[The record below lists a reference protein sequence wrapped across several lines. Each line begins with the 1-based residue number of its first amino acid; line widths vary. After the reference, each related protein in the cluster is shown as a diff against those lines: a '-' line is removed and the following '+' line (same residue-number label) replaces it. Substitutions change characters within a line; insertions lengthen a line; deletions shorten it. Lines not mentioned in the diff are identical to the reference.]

1 MKTMTTKNKLI
12 AAVLSVAALGGLG
25 AAGIA
30 NAESLGMKSADNEQS
45 EAQEDAAETRM
56 LANATITASDA
67 ARIAAEHTGLK
78 VAEVELDDEATTPAW
93 EVSVGSGADEQEV
106 KIDGTSGKVLSVQAD
121 DEGDEDGEQ
130 DDD

>member
-12 AAVLSVAALGGLG
+12 AAVLSVVALGGIG

-30 NAESLGMKSADNEQS
+30 NAESLGMNGAETERS
-45 EAQEDAAETRM
+45 EAQEDAAEARM
-56 LANATITASDA
+56 LASTTITASDA

-78 VAEVELDDEATTPAW
+78 VAEVELDDEAATPAW

-121 DEGDEDGEQ
+121 DEGDENGEQ

>member
-1 MKTMTTKNKLI
+1 MTTKNKLI

-30 NAESLGMKSADNEQS
+30 NAESLGMKGGGNDQS
-45 EAQEDAAETRM
+45 EAQEDAAEARM
-56 LANATITASDA
+56 LSSATITASDA

-78 VAEVELDDEATTPAW
+78 VAEVELDDEAATPAW
-93 EVSVGSGADEQEV
+93 EVSVGSGADEREV
-106 KIDGTSGKVLSVQAD
+106 KIDGKTGKVLSVQAD
-121 DEGDEDGEQ
+121 DEDDEDGEQ